1 MREPARLPP
10 PGGPRNLPAGV
21 RGPVVPITPE
31 SVVRR
36 PFGAGAVALI
46 RENHANPSV
55 TIRGHIDAGARH
67 DPTGREGLA
76 LFTASMLTRGTATYT
91 SERLALTLDSLGA
104 SLSVGADTEGAAF
117 GVRCLAEDA
126 SRLLD
131 LVAEVLVRPT
141 FPPDEIEKQRAK
153 IVTGI
158 REDRHDT
165 RAAAERAFR
174 AAAYPAGHP
183 HHRTPEGEE
192 EAVTATSR
200 DDLVA
205 FHRARWRPERSVV
218 VIVGDVGAPRILER
232 LEAALSGWTGT
243 APPMPPPVPAAGPAP
258 SVQRRTVA
266 IPGKTQ
272 ADIMLGVPGFSRTS
286 PDYYAGMMADLILG
300 RLGLMGRLG
309 ATVRDKEGLAYYVYS
324 QAQAGFLAGPWAVR
338 AGVNPRNVERAIQ
351 GILRE
356 IEGVQREPVRD
367 GELRDA
373 QEYLTGS
380 LAVRLETDAGIAQ
393 ALLEI
398 ELFDLGLDYL
408 LRYPA
413 LIRGVTPDAI
423 GAAARRYFTPDGYT
437 VATAVPA

>member
-1 MREPARLPP
+1 MSEPRLDS
-10 PGGPRNLPAGV
+10 RTEVRPAA
-21 RGPVVPITPE
+21 VPITPE

-46 RENHANPSV
+46 RETRANPSV
-55 TIRGHIDAGARH
+55 AIRGYADAGALH
-67 DPTGREGLA
+67 DPPGREGLA
-76 LFTASMLTRGTATYT
+76 LFTASMLTRGSAAYT
-91 SERLALTLDSLGA
+91 SQGLGLALDSLGA
-104 SLSVGADTEGAAF
+104 SLSVRADVEGAAF
-117 GVRCLAEDA
+117 AIRCLSEDVT
-126 SRLLD
+126 RLID
-131 LVAEVLVRPT
+131 LLAEVLVRPT
-141 FPPDEIEKQRAK
+141 FPQDEVEKQRAR

-158 REDRHDT
+158 REARHDT
-165 RAAAERAFR
+165 RATADKAFR
-174 AAAYPAGHP
+174 AAAYPAAHP

-192 EAVTATSR
+192 ETVAAITR

-205 FHRARWRPERSVV
+205 FHRTWYRPERTAIAV
-218 VIVGDVGAPRILER
+218 VGDVAAPRILEH
-232 LEAALSGWTGT
+232 LEAALRGWTGA
-243 APPMPPPVPAAGPAP
+243 APPGPPAAPPAGPAP
-258 SVQRRTVA
+258 SVQRRALA

-272 ADIMLGVPGFSRTS
+272 ADIVLGVPGFSRTS

-309 ATVRDKEGLAYYVYS
+309 AAVRDEEGLAYYVYS
-324 QAQAGFLAGPWAVR
+324 HAEAGLLPGPWAVR

-351 GILRE
+351 GIVRE
-356 IEGVQREPVRD
+356 IEGLQREPVRG
-367 GELRDA
+367 GELSDA

-408 LRYPA
+408 LRYPG
-413 LIRGVTPDAI
+413 LIRTVTPDEI
-423 GAAARRYFTPDGYT
+423 GAAARRYFRLDGYT